1 MQAIKNLGNI
11 ALVIGMSA
19 AFVILI
25 GWLVR
30 AYQILFCM
38 GYGC

>member
-1 MQAIKNLGNI
+1 MQVIKNLGSV

-19 AFVILI
+19 AFVVLM
-25 GWLVR
+25 GWMAR
-30 AYQILFCM
+30 AYQLLFCM